1 MPAGGN
7 PKLAILEP
15 LGRAGRILDL
25 QEIQVWSLE
34 PNPPTI
40 WRSDVTI
47 SRISRSVVFIAAT
60 MAPQVLDG
68 LFRLGRALAG

>member
-1 MPAGGN
+1 MPAGGK

-25 QEIQVWSLE
+25 QEIHVWSLE
-34 PNPPTI
+34 PSPPTK

-47 SRISRSVVFIAAT
+47 IRSIVFIAAP
-60 MAPQVLDG
+60 MAPQVLDAW
-68 LFRLGRALAG
+68 FRLGRALAG